1 MSKPLEGIR
10 ILDFSQFLSG
20 PMCTLLLSDFG
31 AEVIKIENPPLGDN
45 TRYGPYI
52 DQEVSSHYAM
62 RNRGKKSIVLNM
74 KNEEHKMLFLK
85 LAETADAVVDNY
97 KPGTM
102 EKFGITYE
110 LLKEINPKIVFTSIS
125 GYGQTG
131 PYASRAAFDQTVQAE
146 SGIMSITGEEGGAPM
161 KCGAS
166 VADVAGGLS
175 ACIGTLMG
183 IYDAQRTGCG
193 RRIDV
198 SMMDSLVFA
207 LENQFT
213 TYLRTGENPKPR
225 GNHTVSA
232 APSGAFR
239 CKDGQRLMV
248 TVTTDTQ
255 WEKFCEAL
263 GKREWQKKEEWASK
277 EKRIENHQAL
287 EKEVSRVFSSLSCE
301 DLEKKLLDHKCI
313 FGRVNDFEA
322 VKNHPQVKYRQ
333 TFVNAVFPNGIMF
346 QVPGNPIHMSG
357 MERQTEYSAATL
369 GYHTFEVLKE
379 TAEEEKLHR
388 LFDPVLKE
396 VREAEK
402 KVYEKS

>member
-1 MSKPLEGIR
+1 MGKPLEGIR

-74 KNEEHKMLFLK
+74 KNEEHKKLFLK
-85 LAETADAVVDNY
+85 LVETADAVVDNY

-110 LLKEINPKIVFTSIS
+110 VLKAINPRIVFTSIS

-131 PYASRAAFDQTVQAE
+131 PYASHAAFDQTVQAE
-146 SGIMSITGEEGGAPM
+146 SGMMSITGEEDGAAM

-166 VADVAGGLS
+166 VADVSGGLS
-175 ACIGTLMG
+175 ACVGTLMG
-183 IYDAQRTGCG
+183 IYDAQQTGYG

-198 SMMDSLVFA
+198 SMMDSLVFG
-207 LENQFT
+207 LENRFSS
-213 TYLRTGENPKPR
+213 YLRTGKVPKPR
-225 GNHTVSA
+225 GNHTENA
-232 APSGAFR
+232 APSGAYR

-248 TVTTDTQ
+248 TVTTDAQ
-255 WEKFCEAL
+255 WKSFCEAL
-263 GKREWQKKEEWASK
+263 DKKEWLQKKEWSTREQRVQEYQALDEQVSSVFAALSCDEL
-277 EKRIENHQAL
+277 EKRL
-287 EKEVSRVFSSLSCE
+287 
-301 DLEKKLLDHKCI
+301 LEKKCI
-313 FGRVNDFEA
+313 CGRVNDFEA
-322 VKNHPQVKYRQ
+322 VKNHPQVKHRR
-333 TFVNAVFPNGIMF
+333 TFVNAAFPNGVTF

-369 GYHTFEVLKE
+369 GHHTFEVLSEVADEE
-379 TAEEEKLHR
+379 TLHR

-402 KVYEKS
+402 KIYDQS

>member
-20 PMCTLLLSDFG
+20 PMCTLLLNDFG
-31 AEVIKIENPPLGDN
+31 AEVVKIENPPLGDN
-45 TRYGPYI
+45 TRYGPFI
-52 DQEVSSHYAM
+52 DREVSSHYAM

-74 KNEEHKMLFLK
+74 KNEEHKKLFLK

-110 LLKEINPKIVFTSIS
+110 VLKEINPRIVFTSIS

-131 PYASRAAFDQTVQAE
+131 PYASHAAFDQTVQAE
-146 SGIMSITGEEGGAPM
+146 SGVMSLTGEEGGAPM

-166 VADVAGGLS
+166 VADVCGGLS

-198 SMMDSLVFA
+198 SMMDSLVFG
-207 LENQFT
+207 LENQFS
-213 TYLRTGENPKPR
+213 TYLRTGEVPGPK
-225 GNHTVSA
+225 GNRMEAA
-232 APSGAFR
+232 APSGAYR
-239 CKDGQRLMV
+239 CKDGIRLMV
-248 TVTTDTQ
+248 TVTTDAQ
-255 WEKFCEAL
+255 WKNFCEAL
-263 GKREWQKKEEWASK
+263 GKQEWLEKKEWASR
-277 EKRIENHQAL
+277 EQRVEARRELDEQVGREFASCTSGEL
-287 EKEVSRVFSSLSCE
+287 EAML
-301 DLEKKLLDHKCI
+301 LKKQCV

-322 VKNHPQVKYRQ
+322 VKNHPQVEHRR
-333 TFVNAVFPNGIMF
+333 TFVNAKFPNGVAF

-357 MERQTEYSAATL
+357 MERQTEYPAATL

-379 TAEEEKLHR
+379 AADEETLHS

>member
-52 DQEVSSHYAM
+52 DREVSSHYAM

-74 KNEEHKMLFLK
+74 KNEEHKKLFLK
-85 LAETADAVVDNY
+85 LAKTADAVVDNY

-131 PYASRAAFDQTVQAE
+131 PYASHAAFDQTVQAE
-146 SGIMSITGEEGGAPM
+146 SGVMSITGEEGGAPM

-166 VADVAGGLS
+166 VADVSGGLS

-183 IYDAQRTGCG
+183 IYDAQQTGRG

-198 SMMDSLVFA
+198 SMMDSLVFG
-207 LENQFT
+207 LENQFSS
-213 TYLRTGENPKPR
+213 YLRTGEVPKPK
-225 GNHTVSA
+225 GNRTEAA
-232 APSGAFR
+232 APSGAYR
-239 CKDGQRLMV
+239 CRDGQRLMV
-248 TVTTDTQ
+248 TVTTDAQ
-255 WEKFCEAL
+255 WENFCEAL
-263 GKREWQKKEEWASK
+263 GKQEWLQKKQWASR
-277 EKRIENHQAL
+277 ERRMEAHQEL
-287 EKEVSRVFSSLSCE
+287 DRQVSRVFLSLTCDE
-301 DLEKKLLDHKCI
+301 LEKKLLDKKCI
-313 FGRVNDFEA
+313 CGRVNDFEA
-322 VKNHPQVKYRQ
+322 VKNHPQVKHRQ
-333 TFVNAVFPNGIMF
+333 TFVNAAFSNGVTF

-357 MERQTEYSAATL
+357 MERQTEFSAATL
-369 GYHTFEVLKE
+369 GEHTFEVLREAADEE
-379 TAEEEKLHR
+379 TLHR
-388 LFDPVLKE
+388 LFDSVLKE
-396 VREAEK
+396 ARKAEK
-402 KVYEKS
+402 KIYEQS